1 MQPLGVTWHGFA
13 KKSRITN
20 SKSINR
26 LFVHEHRCCGA
37 TINREIAGVGACASQ
52 QGSMTSMI
60 DVTLVEYLALLAA
73 FVSSLVACALIV
85 LTQRWHGSLSLDH
98 DVAGAQ
104 KFHTVPVP
112 RIGGVAL
119 AVGLLAAALAQKLGS
134 DAADGAQALWLLAA
148 GVPAFLAGLMEDFTK
163 RVSVRTRL
171 MATFA
176 SAALAIWLIDAQL
189 NRLDTYLLD
198 DLMLYAPVAMLFT
211 CFAVGGV
218 ANAVNIIDGFNG
230 LAGSTCVLMFA
241 GLAVLAHGA
250 GDTPVFQ
257 LCLMGMGAFLGFLC
271 LNFPFGKLFLGDG
284 GAYLAGFWL
293 AECAV
298 LLLSRNPQVSTWAVL
313 LCCIYPVWE
322 TIFSMWRKS
331 VVRKTGMG
339 RPDKLHFHMLVYR
352 RGTRRI
358 LPGKAPHWQRH
369 LLTSLGIASFVATAQ
384 ATVFLL
390 STTEKSHTICIT
402 GIVIFATIY
411 VIAYRNLTIRSVADE
426 STHDIPLPKI
436 T

>member
-1 MQPLGVTWHGFA
+1 
-13 KKSRITN
+13 
-20 SKSINR
+20 
-26 LFVHEHRCCGA
+26 
-37 TINREIAGVGACASQ
+37 
-52 QGSMTSMI
+52 MI
-60 DVTLVEYLALLAA
+60 DVTLVEYLALFSA

-85 LTQRWHGSLSLDH
+85 LTQRWHGALSLDH
-98 DVAGAQ
+98 DVAGTQ

-119 AVGLLAAALAQKLGS
+119 GVGLLSAALAWLLDS
-134 DAADGAQALWLLAA
+134 DAPDSVQALWLLVA
-148 GVPAFLAGLMEDFTK
+148 GIPAFLAGLMEDVTK

-176 SAALAIWLIDAQL
+176 SAALAIWLLDAKL

-198 DLMLYAPVAMLFT
+198 DLMLYAPVAILFT

-241 GLAVLAHGA
+241 GLALLAHGE
-250 GDTPVFQ
+250 GDTLVFQ

-293 AECAV
+293 AECGV
-298 LLLSRNPQVSTWAVL
+298 LLLSRNPEVSTWAVL

-322 TIFSMWRKS
+322 TFFSMWRKS

-339 RPDKLHFHMLVYR
+339 KPDKLHFHMLVYR

-358 LPGKAPHWQRH
+358 LNADVPNWQRH
-369 LLTSLGIASFVATAQ
+369 VLTTLGIGLLVASVQAATW
-384 ATVFLL
+384 VL
-390 STTEKSHTICIT
+390 SITEHTHT
-402 GIVIFATIY
+402 AYIVCVSIFAAIY
-411 VIAYRNLTIRSVADE
+411 VVTYRSLTIRSVSDE
-426 STHDIPLPKI
+426 STHDVPVPKVN
-436 T
+436 